1 MLCRTTRQRADSLER
16 IDRCILSAVID
27 HILYGSAALIAL
39 TNPLAELPFFL
50 TATEGFSP
58 VERRRAAVKVTI
70 GVLVVLAISAIGGT
84 RILDLFDV
92 SFGAFRAGG
101 GLVVILAGLEM
112 LRGTGSGIT
121 SVSREPGEAEDHLW
135 VPLVMPLL
143 AGPAAITATITLAIG
158 EPSLPIGTLVA
169 VLISS
174 VAVLPLLLAAST
186 LSSALTRRGTRIFE
200 SFSGLILIAIGF
212 QTGLGGIHEFF
223 FSG

>member
-1 MLCRTTRQRADSLER
+1 
-16 IDRCILSAVID
+16 VID

-58 VERRRAAVKVTI
+58 SERRRAALKVTI
-70 GVLVVLAISAIGGT
+70 GVLVVLAISAVGGT

-92 SFGAFRAGG
+92 SFGAFRAAG

-121 SVSREPGEAEDHLW
+121 SVTRAAGEAEDHLW

-143 AGPAAITATITLAIG
+143 AGPAAITATITLALD
-158 EPSLPIGTLVA
+158 EPAVPVGTLVA

-174 VAVLPLLLAAST
+174 LAVLPPLLAEST
-186 LSSALTRRGTRIFE
+186 LSKSLNRHATRIFE
-200 SFSGLILIAIGF
+200 RFSGLILVAIGF
-212 QTGLGGIHEFF
+212 QTGLGGIQEFF
-223 FSG
+223 FSGG